1 MTDPLTDP
9 LTDLLT
15 GLPPLGVAGRLG
27 RVRDRFAGAGVDALV
42 VTSLANIR
50 YLTGFTGSNARLVVS
65 AEGAVLVT
73 DGRYQDQAAA
83 ELAGAGVPD
92 CELAVE
98 RTVAAQRARVTAA
111 VGVAARVGLEA
122 AGITWAEQRA
132 LAALL
137 PARSATVPT
146 SDLVETLRAVKD
158 AGEVAR
164 IEAACDI
171 ASAALADV
179 LPLAADDVTER
190 VFAHALEA
198 AMRARGARGPS
209 FDTIVSAGANAALPH
224 HRADSTPIRQ
234 GDLLVLDFGC
244 IVDGYCSDMTRTV
257 VVGDDPADWQ
267 TELIDAATAAQAA
280 GVAAVRAGLGGRELH
295 EACAAVLAERG
306 LRDLFTHGTG
316 HGVGLQIHESPWAG
330 PAATDVLQAGNVVTV
345 EPGVYRVG
353 LGGVRVEDT
362 VLVTHDGC
370 RPLTKT
376 PKDLSCLP
384 SPRTT

>member
-1 MTDPLTDP
+1 MTPTDPLDALLAGLAP
-9 LTDLLT
+9 LE
-15 GLPPLGVAGRLG
+15 VAGRLG
-27 RVRDRFAGAGVDALV
+27 RLQARLAGASVDALV
-42 VTSLANIR
+42 VTSLPNIR
-50 YLTGFTGSNARLVVS
+50 YLTGFTGSSARLVVRTD
-65 AEGAVLVT
+65 AAALVT

-83 ELAGAGVPD
+83 ELAAAGVEPT
-92 CELAVE
+92 CGLAIE
-98 RTVAAQRARVTAA
+98 RTVAAQRAA
-111 VGVAARVGLEA
+111 VAAALGPAVRVGLEA
-122 AGITWAEQRA
+122 STVTWAEQRA
-132 LAALL
+132 LAAVL
-137 PARSATVPT
+137 PAGVDTVPT
-146 SDLVETLRAVKD
+146 ADLVEGLRAVKD

-171 ASAALADV
+171 ASAALAEV
-179 LPLAADDVTER
+179 LPLAATGVTER
-190 VFAHALEA
+190 AFAHALEA
-198 AMRARGARGPS
+198 AMRVRGASGPS

-224 HRADSTPIRQ
+224 HRADGTPIRR

-257 VVGDDPADWQ
+257 VVGDEPAGWQ
-267 TELIDAATAAQAA
+267 TELIEAATAAQAA
-280 GVAAVRAGLGGRELH
+280 GVAAVRAGLGGRALH
-295 EACAAVLAERG
+295 ETCAAVLAERG
-306 LRDLFTHGTG
+306 MADLFTHGTG

-330 PAATDVLQAGNVVTV
+330 PAATDVLRVGNVVTV

-362 VLVTHDGC
+362 VLVTLDGC